1 MVSDLIKNV
10 MFFVLF
16 ASLDIH
22 WDGMKNTALSQ
33 IFSGSLDPGPL
44 PDVSPPP
51 TPLKLFSDPTY
62 MIKDRAEHRV
72 RSRSASAHLPVA
84 LFSLISFL

>member
-22 WDGMKNTALSQ
+22 WDGMKKYRPVSDILWLSGPW
-33 IFSGSLDPGPL
+33 SAAGCVSAADPP
-44 PDVSPPP
+44 
-51 TPLKLFSDPTY
+51 
-62 MIKDRAEHRV
+62 
-72 RSRSASAHLPVA
+72 
-84 LFSLISFL
+84 